1 MSARDP
7 FIGDGMTWRER
18 LVPRTVL
25 GMAVLILAFAV
36 GAAFSG
42 VVFYSY
48 YQFRKDKSDAYIKNF
63 NSRYSTAQ
71 KTIQA
76 ETNNA
81 KAEIQKQLE
90 PIQKVQAQGQQLADL
105 LKNVQPSVWFVRTL
119 DEQGQP
125 SVGSAF
131 VVASD
136 SNQSL
141 LLTSLAAVRAATHNP
156 GPPITLEKGDQQ
168 LKATLWTWQDERDL
182 ALLIAQKGSLPKLD
196 FAPRDPALKTGDH
209 LFAISGLGAAGGSI
223 TQGTVADVSG
233 SGIQHD
239 AAIGPAFQGGP
250 LVNAKGQVWAVASR
264 AYSPVGFTTD
274 SVFFGIPIRTACD
287 KVLKCPNDV
296 AGSPGSKGGG

>member
-25 GMAVLILAFAV
+25 GMAVIILAFAV
-36 GAAFSG
+36 GSAFSG

-48 YQFRKDKSDAYIKNF
+48 YQFRKDKSDAFIKNF
-63 NSRYSTAQ
+63 DKRFSTAQ

-105 LKNVQPSVWFVRTL
+105 LKQVEPSVWFVRTL
-119 DEQGQP
+119 DDAGQP
-125 SVGSAF
+125 AVGSAF

-141 LLTSLAAVRAATHNP
+141 LLASLATVRAATHAP
-156 GPPITLEKGDQQ
+156 GPGITIEKGDQQ
-168 LKATLWTWQDERDL
+168 LKVTLWTWQDDKDL
-182 ALLIAQKGSLPKLD
+182 ALLIAQKGSLSKLP

-209 LFAISGLGAAGGSI
+209 LFAVSGLGAQGGSI

-239 AAIGPAFQGGP
+239 AAVGPAFQGGP
-250 LVNAKGQVWAVASR
+250 MVNAKGQVLAVASR
-264 AYSPVGFTTD
+264 AYSPVGFAND
-274 SVFFGIPIRTACD
+274 AVFFGVPIRDACT

-296 AGSPGSKGGG
+296 AGGPGQKGG

>member
-1 MSARDP
+1 
-7 FIGDGMTWRER
+7 
-18 LVPRTVL
+18 
-25 GMAVLILAFAV
+25 MAVLILAFAV
-36 GAAFSG
+36 GSAFSG

-48 YQFRKDKSDAYIKNF
+48 YQFRKDKSDAFIKNF
-63 NSRYSTAQ
+63 DKRFSTAQ

-105 LKNVQPSVWFVRTL
+105 LKQVEPSVWFVRTL
-119 DEQGQP
+119 DDAGQP
-125 SVGSAF
+125 AVGSAF

-141 LLTSLAAVRAATHNP
+141 LLASLATVRAATHAP
-156 GPPITLEKGDQQ
+156 GPGITIEKGDQQ
-168 LKATLWTWQDERDL
+168 LKVTLWTWQDDKDL
-182 ALLIAQKGSLPKLD
+182 ALLIAQKGSLSKLP

-209 LFAISGLGAAGGSI
+209 LFAVSGLGAQGGSI

-239 AAIGPAFQGGP
+239 AAVGPAFQGGP
-250 LVNAKGQVWAVASR
+250 MVNAKGQVLAVASR
-264 AYSPVGFTTD
+264 AYSPVGFAND
-274 SVFFGIPIRTACD
+274 AVFFGVPIRDACT

-296 AGSPGSKGGG
+296 AGGPGQKGG